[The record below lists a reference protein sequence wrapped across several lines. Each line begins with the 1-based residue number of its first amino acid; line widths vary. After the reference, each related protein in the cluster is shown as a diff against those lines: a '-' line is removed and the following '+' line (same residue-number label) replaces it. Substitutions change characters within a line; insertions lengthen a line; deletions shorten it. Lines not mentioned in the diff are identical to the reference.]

1 MKTRTRI
8 LATLAATTLLG
19 ALPAFAGTQGRATGK
34 VVDSAGAPLEGV
46 AVTITTPSIRNF
58 KLNVTTKKDGS
69 YGFIVNDATILY
81 DVKIEKEGYAP
92 LELGKQKFSTVE
104 ITTVPVQKMLK
115 PSEAG
120 AAAGRPGQAAP
131 AAPSSS
137 EQATLSYN
145 AAVDALNAGDKATAE
160 TKLKEAVAKNPD
172 LPQAWSALAMVAYEN
187 KDWAHTLEYGQKA
200 VDLDP
205 SMTQLYGM

>member
-1 MKTRTRI
+1 VGT
-8 LATLAATTLLG
+8 LG
-19 ALPAFAGTQGRATGK
+19 ATSLVGALRAFAGTQGRATGK

-81 DVKIEKEGYAP
+81 DVKFEKEGYAP

-131 AAPSSS
+131 PAPPSP
-137 EQATLSYN
+137 EPATLPPN
-145 AAVDALNAGDKATAE
+145 PPPDALNARDQT
-160 TKLKEAVAKNPD
+160 T
-172 LPQAWSALAMVAYEN
+172 
-187 KDWAHTLEYGQKA
+187 
-200 VDLDP
+200 
-205 SMTQLYGM
+205 